1 MGYYF
6 VIDLPPTGVVSGNS
20 RIKRL
25 FGGQESEYYF
35 RLFRKIKTRNMAII
49 EPDDYETYKLA
60 FSENIYADKITQF
73 VFNEDIDVSSL
84 TDNLGRPLSEL
95 YLTIIKTN
103 GASGFR
109 STPLFTNVSSGIETP
124 FIQKLNTSNVH
135 TYLQNIPAI
144 NKIHNGGTLPF
155 PTHIPLENN
164 VIVSNNNNLAN
175 NNDYYGDLVEF
186 NANEVK
192 ETILAEVSHRFNTLN
207 RQTNP
212 SLSIVTQVGVSPQHT
227 TINLG
232 PRQEGYF
239 YKAHHL
245 IQIRQFSSYVEQ
257 GDLQTGEIPDY
268 AINMG
273 DGRYL
278 WRDLL
283 DIGFNESSEAPLD
296 YPFVNGCHYMYQN
309 YCFYVRRQD
318 PFDNWGLFYLNFPS
332 DPIGEGITN
341 DFTTNTEDNVC

>member
-1 MGYYF
+1 
-6 VIDLPPTGVVSGNS
+6 
-20 RIKRL
+20 
-25 FGGQESEYYF
+25 
-35 RLFRKIKTRNMAII
+35 MAVI

-60 FSENIYADKITQF
+60 FSENIYADNITQF
-73 VFNEDIDVSSL
+73 LFNEDIDVSDL

-103 GASGFR
+103 GASGFH

-124 FIQKLNTSNVH
+124 FIKKLNTSNVI

-144 NKIHNGGTLPF
+144 NKIHNGGALPF
-155 PTHIPLENN
+155 PSHIPLENS
-164 VIVSNNNNLAN
+164 VTISNNNNLVN

-192 ETILAEVSHRFNTLN
+192 EIILAEVSHRFNTLN

-212 SLSIVTQVGVSPQHT
+212 SLSMVTQVGTTPQYS

-239 YKAHHL
+239 YKAHQL
-245 IQIRQFSSYVEQ
+245 IQIRQFSSYVQQ
-257 GDLQTGEIPDY
+257 GDIQGDIIPYY

-278 WRDLL
+278 WRELL
-283 DIGFNESSEAPLD
+283 EIGFNESSEVTLD
-296 YPFVNGCHYMYQN
+296 YPFVNGCHYLHQN

-332 DPIGEGITN
+332 DPIGE
-341 DFTTNTEDNVC
+341 